1 MKVLI
6 TGARGFLARNLIVS
20 LENIISGKDRCHCLG
35 EQLELYQYSHHMGT
49 GTLKK
54 YCQDCDFVFYLA
66 GVNRPM
72 EPREYM
78 EGNAGLLEFML
89 EELVRQKNPC
99 PVMYAS
105 STQAVL
111 DNEYGK
117 SKRAAEELLLQYSQ
131 EMDVPVYIYR
141 LSNVFGKWCR
151 PNYNSVVATFCYNVA
166 RNLPIRVDAPEK
178 TLQLV
183 YIDDVVEE
191 MTGLLCTKKK
201 GTFANPLSIKQ
212 VYKVTLKEIADL
224 VYEFKQAREGLYVPF
239 MEKGSFSQRL
249 YSTYLTYLP
258 EDQLKY
264 PVAMKQDERG
274 SFTELFRTKER
285 GQFSVNVI
293 KPGIKKG
300 EHWHHTKNEKFIV
313 VSGRGWIRLRRL
325 DSDTIWDFHVSGDK
339 LEVID
344 IPSGYTHNII
354 NEGDCDL
361 VTVMWAN
368 ECFDEKRPDTYY
380 LKVEET
386 ED

>member
-6 TGARGFLARNLIVS
+6 TGARGFIARNLIAS
-20 LENIISGKDRCHCLG
+20 LENIIAGKDSCHCL
-35 EQLELYQYSHHMGT
+35 EEKLELYLYSQNMGT
-49 GTLKK
+49 DILRR

-66 GVNRPM
+66 GVNRPV
-72 EPREYM
+72 EPGEYM
-78 EGNAGLLEFML
+78 EGNAGLLKFML
-89 EELVRQKNPC
+89 EELERQENIC

-105 STQAVL
+105 STQAIL

-131 EMDVPVYIYR
+131 KMDVPVYIYR
-141 LSNVFGKWCR
+141 LSNVFGKWSR
-151 PNYNSVVATFCYNVA
+151 PNYNSVIATFCHNVA
-166 RNLPIRVDAPEK
+166 RNLPIRVDAPDK

-191 MTGLLCTKKK
+191 MIRLLCMKKEEVL
-201 GTFANPLSIKQ
+201 ANPLSIKR
-212 VYKVTLKEIADL
+212 VYEVTLGEIADL
-224 VYEFKQAREGLYVPF
+224 VCGFKKAREDLYVPY
-239 MEKGSFSQRL
+239 MEGGSFPQRL

-293 KPGIKKG
+293 KTGIKKG

-313 VSGRGWIRLRRL
+313 VSGKGWIRLRRL

-368 ECFDEKRPDTYY
+368 ECFDEKHPDTYY
-380 LKVEET
+380 LKVGET
-386 ED
+386 EG